1 MFLELYSNALE
12 VLGMEEQEIVAIK
25 FFIDIA
31 NNYLVKHQD
40 EKKSKE
46 KTIFYLDL
54 LKNKLVLERML
65 KEKGQV
71 EWKQELKQI

>member
-1 MFLELYSNALE
+1 MFLELSVNALE

-65 KEKGQV
+65 KEKGTG
-71 EWKQELKQI
+71 E

>member
-1 MFLELYSNALE
+1 MFLELSLNALE
-12 VLGMEEQEIVAIK
+12 VLGMNEQEKAAIK

-31 NNYLVKHQD
+31 NTYLVKHQD

-65 KEKGQV
+65 FEKE
-71 EWKQELKQI
+71 QEE

>member
-1 MFLELYSNALE
+1 MFQELSVNALE
-12 VLGMEEQEIVAIK
+12 VLGMNEQERVAIE
-25 FFIDIA
+25 FFINIA
-31 NNYLVKHQD
+31 SNYLVKHQD

-65 KEKGQV
+65 IEKGV
-71 EWKQELKQI
+71 GE

>member
-65 KEKGQV
+65 IEKGQV
-71 EWKQELKQI
+71 E

>member
-1 MFLELYSNALE
+1 MFQKLSVGALE
-12 VLGMEEQEIVAIK
+12 VLGMEEQEIVAIE
-25 FFIDIA
+25 FFINIA
-31 NNYLVKHQD
+31 NTYLVKHQD

-65 KEKGQV
+65 IEKGQV
-71 EWKQELKQI
+71 

>member
-1 MFLELYSNALE
+1 MFLELSANALE
-12 VLGMEEQEIVAIK
+12 VLGMNIQEKVAIE
-25 FFIDIA
+25 FFVKLA

-65 KEKGQV
+65 IEKGTG
-71 EWKQELKQI
+71 E

>member
-1 MFLELYSNALE
+1 MFLELSANALE
-12 VLGMEEQEIVAIK
+12 VLGMNEQEIVAIE
-25 FFIDIA
+25 FFINIA
-31 NNYLVKHQD
+31 NTYLIKHQD

-65 KEKGQV
+65 IEKGTG
-71 EWKQELKQI
+71 E

>member
-1 MFLELYSNALE
+1 MFLELYSSALE
-12 VLGMEEQEIVAIK
+12 VLNMEEQEIVAIK

-31 NNYLVKHQD
+31 NTYLVKHQD

-65 KEKGQV
+65 IEKGD
-71 EWKQELKQI
+71 

>member
-1 MFLELYSNALE
+1 MN
-12 VLGMEEQEIVAIK
+12 EQERVAIE
-25 FFIDIA
+25 FFINIA

-46 KTIFYLDL
+46 KTIFYLDI

-71 EWKQELKQI
+71 E

>member
-1 MFLELYSNALE
+1 MFLELSVNELE
-12 VLGMEEQEIVAIK
+12 VLGMNEQERVAIE
-25 FFIDIA
+25 FFINIA
-31 NNYLVKHQD
+31 NTYLVKHQD

-65 KEKGQV
+65 IEKGTG
-71 EWKQELKQI
+71 E

>member
-1 MFLELYSNALE
+1 MFLELYSSELE
-12 VLGMEEQEIVAIK
+12 VLDMEEQEIVAIE
-25 FFIDIA
+25 FFINIA

-65 KEKGQV
+65 IEKGTR
-71 EWKQELKQI
+71 E

>member
-1 MFLELYSNALE
+1 MN
-12 VLGMEEQEIVAIK
+12 EQESVAIK

-31 NNYLVKHQD
+31 NNYLVKHQE

-46 KTIFYLDL
+46 KTIFYLDI

-65 KEKGQV
+65 KEKGTR
-71 EWKQELKQI
+71 EWKQELKLHLIKMLKNF

>member
-1 MFLELYSNALE
+1 MDI
-12 VLGMEEQEIVAIK
+12 QERLAIK

-65 KEKGQV
+65 IEKGAG
-71 EWKQELKQI
+71 E

>member
-1 MFLELYSNALE
+1 
-12 VLGMEEQEIVAIK
+12 MEEQEIVAIK

-65 KEKGQV
+65 IEKGQV

>member
-1 MFLELYSNALE
+1 MDI
-12 VLGMEEQEIVAIK
+12 QERVAIK

-71 EWKQELKQI
+71 

>member
-1 MFLELYSNALE
+1 
-12 VLGMEEQEIVAIK
+12 MEEQEIVAIK

>member
-1 MFLELYSNALE
+1 MFLELSVNELE
-12 VLGMEEQEIVAIK
+12 VLGMNEQESVAIK

-65 KEKGQV
+65 VKKGQV
-71 EWKQELKQI
+71 E

>member
-1 MFLELYSNALE
+1 
-12 VLGMEEQEIVAIK
+12 MEEQEIVAIE
-25 FFIDIA
+25 FFINIA

-65 KEKGQV
+65 VERGAG

>member
-1 MFLELYSNALE
+1 MFLELYSSELE
-12 VLGMEEQEIVAIK
+12 VQGMEEQEIVAIK

-31 NNYLVKHQD
+31 NTYLVKHQD

-46 KTIFYLDL
+46 KTIFYLDI

-65 KEKGQV
+65 IEKGD
-71 EWKQELKQI
+71 

>member
-1 MFLELYSNALE
+1 
-12 VLGMEEQEIVAIK
+12 MEEQEIVAIK

-65 KEKGQV
+65 KEKGTG
-71 EWKQELKQI
+71 E

>member
-1 MFLELYSNALE
+1 MFLELYSSALE
-12 VLGMEEQEIVAIK
+12 VLDMEEQEIVAIK

-31 NNYLVKHQD
+31 NNYLVKDQD

-65 KEKGQV
+65 KEKGTR
-71 EWKQELKQI
+71 E

>member
-1 MFLELYSNALE
+1 MFLELYSSALKE
-12 VLGMEEQEIVAIK
+12 LGMNEQERVAIE
-25 FFIDIA
+25 FFINIA
-31 NNYLVKHQD
+31 NTYLIKHQD

-71 EWKQELKQI
+71 

>member
-1 MFLELYSNALE
+1 MFLELSANALE
-12 VLGMEEQEIVAIK
+12 VLGMNEQEIVAIE
-25 FFIDIA
+25 FFINIA
-31 NNYLVKHQD
+31 NTYLVKHQD

-71 EWKQELKQI
+71 E

>member
-1 MFLELYSNALE
+1 MN
-12 VLGMEEQEIVAIK
+12 EQERVAIK

-65 KEKGQV
+65 IEKGAG
-71 EWKQELKQI
+71 E

>member
-1 MFLELYSNALE
+1 MFLELYSSALE
-12 VLGMEEQEIVAIK
+12 VLDMEEQEIVAIE
-25 FFIDIA
+25 FFINIA

-65 KEKGQV
+65 IEKGTR
-71 EWKQELKQI
+71 E

>member
-1 MFLELYSNALE
+1 MFLELSVNALE
-12 VLGMEEQEIVAIK
+12 VLSMDIQEKVAIE
-25 FFIDIA
+25 FFVNIA

-65 KEKGQV
+65 IEKGTG
-71 EWKQELKQI
+71 E

>member
-1 MFLELYSNALE
+1 MN
-12 VLGMEEQEIVAIK
+12 EQERVAIK

-31 NNYLVKHQD
+31 NTYLVKHQD

-65 KEKGQV
+65 IENGAG
-71 EWKQELKQI
+71 E

>member
-1 MFLELYSNALE
+1 MARQVFLELSANELE
-12 VLGMEEQEIVAIK
+12 VLGMEEQEIVAIE
-25 FFIDIA
+25 FFINIA

-65 KEKGQV
+65 KEKGTR
-71 EWKQELKQI
+71 EWNY

>member
-1 MFLELYSNALE
+1 MFLELSVNALE
-12 VLGMEEQEIVAIK
+12 VLGMDIQERVAIK

-65 KEKGQV
+65 KEKEAG
-71 EWKQELKQI
+71 E

>member
-1 MFLELYSNALE
+1 
-12 VLGMEEQEIVAIK
+12 MEEQEIVAIK

-65 KEKGQV
+65 KEKGTR
-71 EWKQELKQI
+71 E

>member
-1 MFLELYSNALE
+1 MDI
-12 VLGMEEQEIVAIK
+12 QEKVAIE
-25 FFIDIA
+25 FYINLS

-65 KEKGQV
+65 IEKGD
-71 EWKQELKQI
+71 

>member
-1 MFLELYSNALE
+1 MFLELSANALE
-12 VLGMEEQEIVAIK
+12 VLGMNEQEIVAIE
-25 FFIDIA
+25 FFINIA

-65 KEKGQV
+65 KEKGTG
-71 EWKQELKQI
+71 E

>member
-65 KEKGQV
+65 KEKGTG
-71 EWKQELKQI
+71 E

>member
-1 MFLELYSNALE
+1 MFQKLSVNALE
-12 VLGMEEQEIVAIK
+12 VLGMNEQESVAIK

-54 LKNKLVLERML
+54 LKNKLVLDRML
-65 KEKGQV
+65 KEMGQV
-71 EWKQELKQI
+71 E

>member
-1 MFLELYSNALE
+1 MN
-12 VLGMEEQEIVAIK
+12 EQERVAIK

-31 NNYLVKHQD
+31 NNYLIKHQD

-65 KEKGQV
+65 VEKGT
-71 EWKQELKQI
+71 EE

>member
-1 MFLELYSNALE
+1 
-12 VLGMEEQEIVAIK
+12 MEDQEIVAIK